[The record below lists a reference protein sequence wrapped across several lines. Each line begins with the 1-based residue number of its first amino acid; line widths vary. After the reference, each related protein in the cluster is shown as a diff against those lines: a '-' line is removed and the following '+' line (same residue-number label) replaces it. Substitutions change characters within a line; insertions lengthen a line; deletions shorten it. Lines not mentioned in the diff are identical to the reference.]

1 MTTEQREETI
11 QEEEVSSSDEGMT
24 FTEHLEEL
32 RYRLFRIIIAAF
44 VGFLICYLF
53 KERLFSILMD
63 PLVKV
68 LPEASSMIFTGLPE
82 AFFTYLKVSLVA
94 GIFLASPYI
103 FYQIWQFVSP
113 GMYDTEK
120 KFIIPI
126 AFISAAFFVI
136 GALFGYFVVFPIGFH
151 FFVGFANEM
160 IQPMPSLRE
169 YFSFAVKLLFAFGIA
184 FELPLFIFF
193 LARMGIVSSRSLRKQ
208 RKYAVLIIFL
218 AAAFLTPPDIIS
230 QILMSGPLILL
241 YELSIWVAY
250 VWGRERKHRGKEGQE
265 DEDEDEVAEEKK

>member
-1 MTTEQREETI
+1 MTTEHKEEAMDEHSH
-11 QEEEVSSSDEGMT
+11 QDEGMT

-44 VGFLICYLF
+44 VGFLACYVF
-53 KERLFSILMD
+53 KEKLFDILMQ

-68 LPEASSMIFTGLPE
+68 LPEASTMIFTGLPE

-103 FYQIWQFVSP
+103 FYQIWKFVSP
-113 GMYDTEK
+113 GMYASER

-126 AFISAAFFVI
+126 AFISALFFVV
-136 GALFGYFVVFPIGFH
+136 GALFGYFVVFPIGFQ
-151 FFVGFANEM
+151 FFMGFANEM

-193 LARMGIVSSRSLRKQ
+193 LARLGIVSSMGLRKQ

-230 QILMSGPLILL
+230 QVLMSGPLILL
-241 YELSIWVAY
+241 YEVSIWVAY
-250 VWGRERKHRGKEGQE
+250 IWGRERKHRKKKAQE
-265 DEDEDEVAEEKK
+265 DEDEEDDEG

>member
-94 GIFLASPYI
+94 GIFWPARTSSTRYGSL
-103 FYQIWQFVSP
+103 
-113 GMYDTEK
+113 
-120 KFIIPI
+120 
-126 AFISAAFFVI
+126 SARACMT
-136 GALFGYFVVFPIGFH
+136 LKRSSSYPL
-151 FFVGFANEM
+151 
-160 IQPMPSLRE
+160 PSFLLR
-169 YFSFAVKLLFAFGIA
+169 FS
-184 FELPLFIFF
+184 
-193 LARMGIVSSRSLRKQ
+193 
-208 RKYAVLIIFL
+208 
-218 AAAFLTPPDIIS
+218 
-230 QILMSGPLILL
+230 
-241 YELSIWVAY
+241 
-250 VWGRERKHRGKEGQE
+250 
-265 DEDEDEVAEEKK
+265 

>member
-1 MTTEQREETI
+1 MTTEHDQETT
-11 QEEEVSSSDEGMT
+11 EEEMPEEEGMT

-44 VGFLICYLF
+44 VGFLICYAF
-53 KERLFSILMD
+53 KERLFDILMQ

-94 GIFLASPYI
+94 GVFLASPYI
-103 FYQIWQFVSP
+103 FYQIWRFVGP
-113 GMYDTEK
+113 GMYETER

-126 AFISAAFFVI
+126 AFISALFFVV
-136 GALFGYFVVFPIGFH
+136 GALFGYFVVFPIGFQ

-193 LARMGIVSSRSLRKQ
+193 LARLGIVSSKGLRKQ
-208 RKYAVLIIFL
+208 RKYAVLVIFL

-230 QILMSGPLILL
+230 QVLMSGPLILL
-241 YELSIWVAY
+241 YEVSIWVAY
-250 VWGRERKHRGKEGQE
+250 IWGRERKFRGKKE
-265 DEDEDEVAEEKK
+265 DDDQDDDEP

>member
-1 MTTEQREETI
+1 MTTDKNEETA
-11 QEEEVSSSDEGMT
+11 QEEEISPEEEGMS

-32 RYRLFRIIIAAF
+32 RYRLFRIVIAAF
-44 VGFLICYLF
+44 VGFLICYFF
-53 KERLFSILMD
+53 KERLFQILME
-63 PLVKV
+63 PLVGV

-103 FYQIWQFVSP
+103 FYQIWRFVSP

-126 AFISAAFFVI
+126 AALSAIFFVG
-136 GALFGYFVVFPIGFH
+136 GALFGYFVVFPIGFQ
-151 FFVGFANEM
+151 FFVGFATDM

-169 YFSFAVKLLFAFGIA
+169 YFSLAVKLLFAFGIA

-193 LARMGIVSSRSLRKQ
+193 LARLGIVNSKMLRKQ
-208 RKYAVLIIFL
+208 RKYAVLIMFIGG
-218 AAAFLTPPDIIS
+218 AFLTPPDLIS
-230 QILMSGPLILL
+230 QALLSGPLILL
-241 YELSIWVAY
+241 YEVSIWVAY
-250 VWGRERKHRGKEGQE
+250 FLGRERKDRKEGSQE
-265 DEDEDEVAEEKK
+265 DEEEEQE

>member
-1 MTTEQREETI
+1 MTTEHNQETP
-11 QEEEVSSSDEGMT
+11 EEVMPEEEGMT

-44 VGFLICYLF
+44 VGFLICYVF
-53 KERLFSILMD
+53 KERLFDILMQ

-94 GIFLASPYI
+94 GIFVASPYI
-103 FYQIWQFVSP
+103 FFQIWKFVGP
-113 GMYDTEK
+113 GMYDTER

-126 AFISAAFFVI
+126 AFISAVFFVV
-136 GALFGYFVVFPIGFH
+136 GALFGYFVVFPIGFQ
-151 FFVGFANEM
+151 FFMGFANEM

-193 LARMGIVSSRSLRKQ
+193 LARLGIVNSKGLRKQ
-208 RKYAVLIIFL
+208 RKYAVLVIFL

-230 QILMSGPLILL
+230 QVLMSGPLILL
-241 YELSIWVAY
+241 YEVSIWVAY
-250 VWGRERKHRGKEGQE
+250 IWGRERKHRDKKD
-265 DEDEDEVAEEKK
+265 DEDEEEEEV

>member
-1 MTTEQREETI
+1 MTNESKATTI
-11 QEEEVSSSDEGMT
+11 QEEVREEVSSTEEVMS

-44 VGFLICYLF
+44 VGFLICYGF
-53 KERLFSILMD
+53 KERLFNILMD
-63 PLVKV
+63 PLVRV

-94 GIFLASPYI
+94 GIFVASPYI
-103 FYQIWQFVSP
+103 FYQIWRFIGP

-126 AFISAAFFVI
+126 AFISAAFFVV
-136 GALFGYFVVFPIGFH
+136 GALFGYFVVFPIGFQ

-169 YFSFAVKLLFAFGIA
+169 YFSFSIKLLFAFGIA

-193 LARMGIVSSRSLRKQ
+193 LARMGIVNSRLLRKQ

-230 QILMSGPLILL
+230 QILMSGPLIVL

-250 VWGRERKHRGKEGQE
+250 LWGRESKDKKKSVDDEE
-265 DEDEDEVAEEKK
+265 DED